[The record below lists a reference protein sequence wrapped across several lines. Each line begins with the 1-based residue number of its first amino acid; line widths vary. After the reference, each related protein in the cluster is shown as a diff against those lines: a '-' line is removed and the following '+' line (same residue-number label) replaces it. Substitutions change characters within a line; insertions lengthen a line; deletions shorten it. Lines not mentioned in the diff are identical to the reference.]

1 MRLSI
6 KHATTYAY
14 DPPAERCA
22 LRLRLYPSS
31 FEGQRV
37 LDWRVSVNGQAI
49 PALLTAATGDKESIW
64 TCAAGGAEI
73 AIVAEGDVETR
84 DAAGVVKGLR
94 DTVRPQV
101 YLRPTPL
108 TGTDA
113 NIDALAARVAGATAL
128 DRMHALFN
136 AVADAIAYKPGA
148 TSTSTTAGQALKAGQ
163 GVCQDHAHVFIAAA
177 RVLRMPAR
185 YVVGYLLAPDAKL
198 TETHAWA
205 EAWAPDIGWVGF
217 DPANRLCPTDH
228 YVRLGCGLDA
238 VDASPIRGNVLG
250 GPKERLSAS
259 VDIVQATGQSQ
270 SQNQDGSQAKQ
281 GQTQQ

>member
-6 KHATTYAY
+6 RHATTYAY

-22 LRLRLYPSS
+22 LRLRLYPPS
-31 FEGQRV
+31 FDSQRV
-37 LDWRVSVNGQAI
+37 IAWKVSVNDHVM
-49 PALLTAATGDKESIW
+49 PSLLSTATGDRESIW
-64 TCAAGGAEI
+64 TSAAGGAEV
-73 AIVAEGDVETR
+73 AIVAEGEVETR
-84 DAAGVVKGLR
+84 DVAGMVKGLK

-108 TGTDA
+108 TEADKR
-113 NIDALAARVAGATAL
+113 IEELAAGIAGAKPL
-128 DRMHALFN
+128 DRMHGLFN
-136 AVADAIAYKPGA
+136 AVADAVAYKPGA
-148 TSTSTTAGQALKAGQ
+148 TSSSTTAAQALKAGQ

-177 RVLRMPAR
+177 RILKVPAR
-185 YVVGYLLAPDAKL
+185 YVVGYLLASDAKL

-217 DPANRLCPTDH
+217 DPSNRLCPTDR

-238 VDASPIRGNVLG
+238 ADAAPIRGNVSG

-259 VDIVQATGQSQ
+259 VDIAQTSGQ
-270 SQNQDGSQAKQ
+270 SQNQNQDGQD
-281 GQTQQ
+281 QTQQ